1 MKDLAP
7 QDEDFMALAFAEAQK
22 AFKLGEVPVGCVI
35 VLKNRVIARAHNLR
49 EAKKDP
55 TAHAEILA
63 IKKAA
68 QRMGGWRLLDT
79 TIYVTVEPCAM
90 CAGAIQPA
98 RIARVVFGAAAPKTG
113 ACGSVV
119 NLFAEPL
126 LNHHTRIE
134 GGMLAQQCGELLTN
148 FFRERRATAQ

>member
-68 QRMGGWRLLDT
+68 QRIGGWRLLDT

-90 CAGAIQPA
+90 CAGAIYQA
-98 RIARVVFGAAAPKTG
+98 RIERLVYGADDPKAGAIKSLFSILDEKKINHRVVV
-113 ACGSVV
+113 S
-119 NLFAEPL
+119 
-126 LNHHTRIE
+126 
-134 GGMLAQQCGELLTN
+134 GGVLQKDCSEILSR
-148 FFRERRATAQ
+148 FFRQNR

>member
-49 EAKKDP
+49 ETKNDP

-90 CAGAIQPA
+90 CAGAIYQA
-98 RIARVVFGAAAPKTG
+98 RIERLVFGVDDPKAGAIKSLFSILDNEKINHRVAVTG
-113 ACGSVV
+113 GVLQKECSEI
-119 NLFAEPL
+119 LS
-126 LNHHTRIE
+126 
-134 GGMLAQQCGELLTN
+134 N
-148 FFRERRATAQ
+148 FFRQNR